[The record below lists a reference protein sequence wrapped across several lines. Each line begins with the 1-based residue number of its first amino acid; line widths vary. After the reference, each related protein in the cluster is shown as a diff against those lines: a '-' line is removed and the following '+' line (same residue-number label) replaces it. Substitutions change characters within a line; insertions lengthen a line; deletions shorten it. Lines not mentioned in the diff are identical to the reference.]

1 MALKTDPVQIFRDR
15 PGIALQE
22 WCDATGLGRRMYYEY
37 RRRALETNATH
48 TAPHNAPTARLDG
61 ESATDGDGNATHIAQ
76 DAARP
81 ENVAQRTERTA
92 PRTDRAPYRTAPHS
106 AEGAD
111 ALGTALVQDV
121 RKRNAILICI
131 FALATVASVE
141 NMYKVVSTFTGDIV
155 SNVALTGVFAVSGI
169 CFMLAGVRN
178 RATIAI
184 VASLV
189 VFEAIC
195 NASSIFGG
203 LYKWDN
209 PGIQTNVFLHQV
221 HTLVHFFPI
230 KNVAQC
236 ISLFAA
242 SAIASVQFFAIRE
255 VRPPHRPHRK

>member
-1 MALKTDPVQIFRDR
+1 MAPKNDPAQLFRDR
-15 PGIALQE
+15 PGITLQE

-37 RRRALETNATH
+37 RRRALALAPH
-48 TAPHNAPTARLDG
+48 TAPTAQLDG
-61 ESATDGDGNATHIAQ
+61 EGATDGEDYATHIAR

-81 ENVAQRTERTA
+81 ENDAQRTERVVQ
-92 PRTDRAPYRTAPHS
+92 RTDRAPNRTTPHNAGS
-106 AEGAD
+106 AD

-121 RKRNAILICI
+121 RLRNWLLIGV
-131 FALATVASVE
+131 FSLATVASVE
-141 NMYKVVSTFTGDIV
+141 NMYKVVSTFTTDMV

-169 CFMLAGVRN
+169 GFMLAGLRN

-203 LYKWDN
+203 LYSWEN
-209 PGIQTNVFLHQV
+209 PGIQTNVFLHRV
-221 HTLVHFFPI
+221 HTLVHFVPL

-236 ISLFAA
+236 IALFAA

-255 VRPPHRPHRK
+255 VRPPHRPNKK